1 MGAVL
6 HMNSNMSA
14 VSKIVIFGSTGQTGV
29 CCVRYAVQK
38 GLKVTAFVRD
48 PNRLPAELAPH
59 VTFFQGSSIIKED
72 VSKAMEGQDGV
83 IVALGTRNDL
93 QFTTVMSDSL
103 KIILETMVE
112 KGISKISVC
121 ISSFLF
127 WDPKR
132 IPAQFQEVHAD
143 HVRMLKSLQSPEYET
158 LNWVAVLP
166 PQISDEESSNGQFQ
180 VVHGS
185 SPGRF
190 IPKPDLGQ
198 FMIECLDQKEHYH
211 QLCGLAFPVIQS
223 HTPGH

>member
-38 GLKVTAFVRD
+38 GLKVTAFVRE

-127 WDPKR
+127 WAPKR
-132 IPAQFQEVHAD
+132 IPAQFQEV
-143 HVRMLKSLQSPEYET
+143 
-158 LNWVAVLP
+158 
-166 PQISDEESSNGQFQ
+166 Q
-180 VVHGS
+180 VDHGS